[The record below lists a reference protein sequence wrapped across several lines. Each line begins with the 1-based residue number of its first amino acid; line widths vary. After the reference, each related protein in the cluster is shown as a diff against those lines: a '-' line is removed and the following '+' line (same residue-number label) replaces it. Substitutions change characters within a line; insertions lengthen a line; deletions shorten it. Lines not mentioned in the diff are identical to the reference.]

1 MEICHGAVMGMIKAE
16 SMRRA
21 AMSSGS
27 CRVHIIIYIYI
38 YVITHFGS
46 RLKHECVRRNSSSY
60 CALLLDELVRGIA
73 QEQCD
78 IELASVNK

>member
-38 YVITHFGS
+38 YM
-46 RLKHECVRRNSSSY
+46 
-60 CALLLDELVRGIA
+60 
-73 QEQCD
+73 
-78 IELASVNK
+78 

>member
-38 YVITHFGS
+38 CNYPFAQDSNTSVFVETPQVIV
-46 RLKHECVRRNSSSY
+46 LSY
-60 CALLLDELVRGIA
+60 LM
-73 QEQCD
+73 
-78 IELASVNK
+78 N

>member
-38 YVITHFGS
+38 YICNYPFW
-46 RLKHECVRRNSSSY
+46 LKTQTRVCSSK
-60 CALLLDELVRGIA
+60 LLKLL
-73 QEQCD
+73 CS
-78 IELASVNK
+78 LT